1 MTGNIFTVNDA
12 AGWFSWVVIKPYGPG
27 HFIQGLSVTGNA
39 FKSLNGTTDRV
50 ERVDNSIADLVEGS
64 FRNIVFDG
72 NTFNGIGQ
80 VTQNPA
86 TVQFDQASN
95 AGTWTIGAGG
105 YLPVGGKTREVVSL
119 VTEGAVQNAANAAV
133 FALPYVTTEVGAAQD
148 QVSLTWPEP
157 VRGRVHVTVRV
168 DKPV

>member
-12 AGWFSWVVIKPYGPG
+12 ASWFSWIVIKPYGPG

-50 ERVDNSIADLVEGS
+50 DRVDNSIAELVEGS

-86 TVQFDQASN
+86 TLEFNQASN
-95 AGTWTIGAGG
+95 AATWTVAAGG
-105 YLPVGGKTREVVSL
+105 YLPFGGKAREVVAV
-119 VTEGAVQNAANAAV
+119 VTEGSVLNAGNAAV
-133 FALPYVTTEVGAAQD
+133 FAMPYATTEVGAGQD
-148 QVSLTWPEP
+148 AVSLTWPEP

-168 DKPV
+168 DQPV